1 MVPKL
6 ILIAALCIMA
16 GCQTV
21 PKGSFCQIAKPIRPS
36 QHTIDAMSDH
46 EVAEL
51 LSFLEKGK
59 RLCGWRSS

>member
-6 ILIAALCIMA
+6 ILIAAFCIMA

-21 PKGSFCQIAKPIRPS
+21 PKGSFCSIASPIRPS
-36 QHTIDAMSDH
+36 RATIDAMSDR
-46 EVAEL
+46 EVAEF

-59 RLCGWRSS
+59 RLCGWKP